1 MKRKEAA
8 PVFKPYVM
16 NQISLMPASY
26 EELIP
31 KKHLVRTVNEAVEK
45 IDVTALLQQYKGGG
59 TSSYHPKMMLKV
71 LVYAY
76 CEKIYSS
83 RRIAKALREN
93 IHFMWISGGNTPDF
107 RTINAFRCTRLKA
120 AVDEVFTSVLEYLI
134 EGGYVKLENYFLDGT
149 KIEANANK
157 HKVVWAKRNEN
168 YQKRVRE
175 QIQGLLEKIEKAN
188 EEENEEYG
196 DEDLEELGGNGKE
209 DINSERLKK
218 KIDELNQRLREKA
231 QKKETR
237 QAMKKLEK
245 DCLPRLEKY
254 EQQEETLAGRNS
266 YAKTDED
273 ASCMR
278 MKEDRGAK
286 RPWPKPAYN
295 VQIGT
300 EGQFIVGF
308 SVHQRAGDTAC
319 LIPHLEKLRQE
330 LGHLPQ
336 NAVADAGYGSEEN
349 YAYLEQLGMTNYVK
363 YNTFYQDT
371 HHYRKPEVI
380 RKHQFRAEHFGYVA
394 DKDQFICPANKRL
407 HFVNTTRYK
416 TENGYLTDRRNYQC
430 ADCQGCLLKSQCT
443 KAKENR
449 SIRISFRLLAYRQ
462 SARTNLTSEE
472 GVRLRSAR
480 STEVESVFGNLKHNR
495 GFRRFMLRGKEKVNT
510 EWGLVS
516 IAHNMRKM
524 MAFRPSFFVSSSIFA
539 FLELFGAALKFFQ
552 DSPSLYLKYEE

>member
-16 NQISLMPASY
+16 NQISLIPPSY

-31 KKHLVRTVNEAVEK
+31 EKHLVRTVNKAIEK
-45 IDVTALLQQYKGGG
+45 IDLSALLKQYPGGG

-76 CEKIYSS
+76 CEKIYAS

-107 RTINAFRCTRLKA
+107 HTVNAFRGNRLKA
-120 AVDEVFTSVLEYLI
+120 VVDDVFTSVLEYLI

-168 YQKRVRE
+168 YRKRVRD
-175 QIQGLLEKIEKAN
+175 QIKGLLDEIEKAN
-188 EEENEEYG
+188 EEENEAYG
-196 DEDLEELGGNGKE
+196 DNDLEELGGNGKE

-218 KIDELNQRLREKA
+218 KMEELNQRLREKI

-237 QAMKKLEK
+237 QALKQLEK

-278 MKEDRGAK
+278 MKEDRGAE

-300 EGQFIVGF
+300 EGQFIVGY
-308 SVHQRAGDTAC
+308 SVHPRAGDTAC
-319 LIPHLEKLRQE
+319 LIPHFEKMRKG
-330 LGHLPQ
+330 LGRLPGI
-336 NAVADAGYGSEEN
+336 AVADAGYGSEEN
-349 YAYLEQLGMTNYVK
+349 YAYLEQLGMQNYVK

-371 HHYRKPEVI
+371 HRYRRSEVI
-380 RKHQFRAEHFGYVA
+380 RKHQFRAEHFGYDA
-394 DKDQFICPANKRL
+394 EKDQFICPANQRL
-407 HFVNTTRYK
+407 RFVDTTRYR

-430 ADCQGCLLKSQCT
+430 TECQGCPLKPQCT

-449 SIRISFRLLAYRQ
+449 SIRISFRLLAYREQ
-462 SARTNLTSEE
+462 ARNNLTSEE
-472 GVRLRSAR
+472 GIRLRSAR
-480 STEVESVFGNLKHNR
+480 STEVESVFGHVKHNQ

-510 EWGLVS
+510 EWGLIS
-516 IAHNMRKM
+516 IAHDMRKM
-524 MAFRPSFFVSSSIFA
+524 
-539 FLELFGAALKFFQ
+539 AA
-552 DSPSLYLKYEE
+552 

>member
-8 PVFKPYVM
+8 PVFKAYVM
-16 NQISLMPASY
+16 NQISLIPPSY
-26 EELIP
+26 AELIP
-31 KKHLVRTVNEAVEK
+31 EKHLVRTVNEAVEK
-45 IDVTALLQQYKGGG
+45 IDLSALMQQYKGGG
-59 TSSYHPKMMLKV
+59 SSSYHPKMMLKV

-93 IHFMWISGGNTPDF
+93 IHFMWLSGENAPDF
-107 RTINAFRCTRLKA
+107 RTINSFRSSRMKP
-120 AVDEVFTSVLEYLI
+120 VIDEVFTAVLEYLV

-168 YQKRVRE
+168 YQKRVKE
-175 QIQGLLEKIEKAN
+175 QIKGLLGEIERAN
-188 EEENEEYG
+188 EAENEEYG
-196 DEDLEELGGNGKE
+196 DDDLEELGGNGKE
-209 DINSERLKK
+209 DLHSERLKEK
-218 KIDELNQRLREKA
+218 MDELNQRLREKA

-237 QAMKKLEK
+237 QAMQKLQK

-278 MKEDRGAK
+278 MKEDRGAE

-295 VQIGT
+295 IQIGT

-319 LIPHLEKLRQE
+319 LISHFEKMRQG
-330 LGHLPQ
+330 LGRLPKK
-336 NAVADAGYGSEEN
+336 VVTDAGYGSEEN
-349 YAYLEQLGMTNYVK
+349 YAYLEKLGMKNYVK

-371 HHYRKPEVI
+371 HHYRKPELI
-380 RKHQFRAEHFGYVA
+380 RKQQFRAEQFGYDA
-394 DKDQFICPANKRL
+394 EKDQFICPANKRL
-407 HFVNTTRYK
+407 SFVNATRYE
-416 TENGYLTDRRNYQC
+416 TENGYLTDRRNYRC
-430 ADCQGCLLKSQCT
+430 ADCQACPLKPQCT
-443 KAKENR
+443 KAKGNR
-449 SIRISFRLLAYRQ
+449 SIRISFRLMAYREQ
-462 SARTNLTSEE
+462 ARNNLTSEE
-472 GVRLRSAR
+472 GIRLRSER
-480 STEVESVFGNLKHNR
+480 STEVETVFGHIKHNM
-495 GFRRFMLRGKEKVNT
+495 GFRRFMLRGIEKVNT
-510 EWGLVS
+510 EWGLIS

-524 MAFRPSFFVSSSIFA
+524 
-539 FLELFGAALKFFQ
+539 AA
-552 DSPSLYLKYEE
+552 